1 MAWTAPMTAVS
12 NSVFTAAQFNQYVR
26 DNLNSTAPALATTTS
41 SYFAT
46 VAANQ
51 IAERISQQAAV
62 LTTETTTS
70 TTYGNLT
77 TPGPSVTCATGTTA
91 LVGLYADVSSGTA
104 GTVAYASY
112 TVSNGSSVGAA
123 DSRALAYATGST
135 AAATFLMA
143 SYVHLETGL
152 TASAN
157 NTFTMVYRMGSGGG
171 TGTWSNR
178 NIWVLPF

>member
-26 DNLNSTAPALATTTS
+26 DNLNATAPALATTTS

-46 VAANQ
+46 VGTNQ

-62 LTTETTTS
+62 FTSETTAGTS
-70 TTYGNLT
+70 YGNLT
-77 TPGPSVTCATGTTA
+77 TPGPSVTCTTGTTA
-91 LVGLYADVSSGTA
+91 LVGLYADVTVNTA
-104 GTVAYASY
+104 GTVAYMSYNVSGAS
-112 TVSNGSSVGAA
+112 SLGAA
-123 DSRALAYATGST
+123 DSRALAFAS
-135 AAATFLMA
+135 ASVASAPFLLA

-152 TASAN
+152 TAGSN
-157 NTFTMVYRMGSGGG
+157 VFNSQYRMGSGGG
-171 TGTWSNR
+171 NGTWSNR

>member
-1 MAWTAPMTAVS
+1 MAWSAPMTAVS

-26 DNLNSTAPALATTTS
+26 DNLNQTAPALATTTS

-51 IAERISQQAAV
+51 IAERIAAQAIV
-62 LTTETTTS
+62 STTETTTS
-70 TTYGNLT
+70 TAYGNLT
-77 TPGPSVTCATGTTA
+77 TVGPQVTVTSGTSA
-91 LVGLYADVSSGTA
+91 LVVLYADVSSNTA
-104 GTVAYASY
+104 GTVAYTSY
-112 TVSNGSSVGAA
+112 TVTGASSISAA

-143 SYVHLETGL
+143 SYVHLENGL
-152 TASAN
+152 SAGS

-178 NIWVLPF
+178 CLTVLPF